1 MKNKL
6 VQKITRRASAYLP
19 TKYGNFQISI
29 YTSKPDNLEQVV
41 LTMGGIKKQPTLVRL
56 HSQCFTGDTL
66 LSLRCDCR
74 DQLIKSM
81 KMIAKNGS
89 GILIYLNQEGRGIG
103 LLNKIK
109 TYALQ
114 EKNVDTV
121 EANRAL
127 RLAVDA
133 REYQTAAGILK
144 SLGIAKINLLT
155 NNPDKIKQLEKNGIT
170 VIKRIPLET
179 TPNKFNKFYLSTK
192 KNKLGHK
199 LTRV

>member
-1 MKNKL
+1 MKKNPN
-6 VQKITRRASAYLP
+6 QKIDLRASAYLP

-41 LTMGGIKKQPTLVRL
+41 LTMGDIKKQPTLVRL

-74 DQLIKSM
+74 DQLVKSL
-81 KMIAKNGS
+81 KMISKKGD
-89 GILIYLNQEGRGIG
+89 GVLIYLNQEGRGIG

-114 EKNVDTV
+114 EKHIDTV

-127 RLAVDA
+127 RLAIDA

-144 SLGIAKINLLT
+144 KLGITRINLLT

-170 VIKRIPLET
+170 ITKRLSIET
-179 TPNKFNKFYLSTK
+179 KPNKFNQFYLSTK
-192 KNKLGHK
+192 KHKLGHK
-199 LTRV
+199 LTKV

>member
-1 MKNKL
+1 MKNKS
-6 VQKITRRASAYLP
+6 VQKITKRASAYLP
-19 TKYGNFQISI
+19 IKYGNFQISI
-29 YTSKPDNLEQVV
+29 YNSKPGNLEQVV
-41 LTMGGIKKQPTLVRL
+41 LTTGNISKQPVLVRL

-74 DQLIKSM
+74 DQLVKSM
-81 KMIAKNGS
+81 KMITKNGS

-114 EKNVDTV
+114 EKNIDTV
-121 EANRAL
+121 EANRRL

-144 SLGIAKINLLT
+144 TLGITKINLLT
-155 NNPDKIKQLEKNGIT
+155 NNPDKIEQLEKNGIT
-170 VIKRIPLET
+170 IVKRIPLEI

-199 LTRV
+199 LTKV